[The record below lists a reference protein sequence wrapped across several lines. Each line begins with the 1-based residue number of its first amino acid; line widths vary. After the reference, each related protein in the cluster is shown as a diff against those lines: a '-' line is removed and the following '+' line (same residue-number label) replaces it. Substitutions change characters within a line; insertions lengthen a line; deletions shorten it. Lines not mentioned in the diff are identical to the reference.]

1 MNKTRQSWIFFFLIP
16 VVALTISVPTMADG
30 GRFQAIA
37 IPEVGGFGQDSSLQP
52 KVFILD
58 TEEGH
63 LWTWSESEAIYEPSG
78 KPRFGTVLIYQ
89 GRLRPGKEM
98 GEIIDKHFDK

>member
-1 MNKTRQSWIFFFLIP
+1 MSKTWQSRLFSFLILLA
-16 VVALTISVPTMADG
+16 ALSISSATLADA

-37 IPEVGGFGQDSSLQP
+37 IPEVGGFGQDAGIHP

-89 GRLRPGKEM
+89 GRLQPGKTM
-98 GEIIDKHFDK
+98 GEIIDRHFDK